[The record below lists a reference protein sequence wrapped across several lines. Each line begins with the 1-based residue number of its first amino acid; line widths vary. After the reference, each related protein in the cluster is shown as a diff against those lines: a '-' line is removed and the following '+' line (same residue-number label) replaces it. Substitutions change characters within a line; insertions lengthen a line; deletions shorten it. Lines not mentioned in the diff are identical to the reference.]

1 MGRDCMIKFN
11 EDGTVTMSYEEY
23 DELVE
28 DQRFLLCLEGAG
40 VDNWSGYDYAV
51 EDYRENYGED

>member
-1 MGRDCMIKFN
+1 MIKFN

-23 DELVE
+23 EELVE
-28 DQRFLLCLEGAG
+28 DQQFLLCLQGAG

>member
-1 MGRDCMIKFN
+1 MIKFN

-23 DELVE
+23 EEYEELVE
-28 DQRFLLCLEGAG
+28 DQQFLLCLEGAG
-40 VDNWSGYDYAV
+40 VGNWSGYDYAV